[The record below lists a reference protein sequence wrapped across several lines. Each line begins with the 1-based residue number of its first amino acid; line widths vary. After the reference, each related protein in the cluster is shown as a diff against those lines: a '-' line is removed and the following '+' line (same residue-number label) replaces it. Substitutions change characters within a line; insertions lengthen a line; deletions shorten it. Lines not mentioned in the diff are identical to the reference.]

1 MFEAEIPKSKLKNT
15 DLVKLCANNPNNNS
29 AWFEFLSRYEQNI
42 YHTITQECKK
52 IKYNKYCFQFE
63 ETVKDLVQDVYLK
76 ILENDCKALKQFR
89 GESEYSIYSYL
100 NIIAKNV
107 VKNYIMKMHAQKRPW
122 IEKSLEDVTQLLE
135 TNAATCRNNSNH
147 SNVFSTEQEV
157 TMKTLKEEI
166 DDCLSRTL
174 TGKKKTRDKFIY
186 QLYLYD
192 GLSAKQIAVL
202 FDFRIS
208 SKRIANII
216 CDSKRQL
223 IKKMSIARC
232 HENFTC

>member
-1 MFEAEIPKSKLKNT
+1 MN
-15 DLVKLCANNPNNNS
+15 
-29 AWFEFLSRYEQNI
+29 
-42 YHTITQECKK
+42 
-52 IKYNKYCFQFE
+52 YN
-63 ETVKDLVQDVYLK
+63 L
-76 ILENDCKALKQFR
+76 NLKQFR
-89 GESEYSIYSYL
+89 GESENSIYSYL
-100 NIIAKNV
+100 NVIAKNV

-147 SNVFSTEQEV
+147 ANVFSTEKEV
-157 TMKTLKEEI
+157 TLKILKEEI
-166 DDCLSRTL
+166 DDCLARTL
-174 TGKKKTRDKFIY
+174 TGKKKTRNKFIY
-186 QLYLYD
+186 QLHLYD
-192 GLSAKQIAVL
+192 GFSPKQIAVL

-232 HENFTC
+232 HENFAC